1 MLEASPYEDG
11 HAADWD
17 AFVAN
22 SSNGTVFNT
31 RRFLAYHPRGR
42 FRDASFWL
50 LHKGN
55 RVAAVPGILKED
67 GRWISHGGASYGGFV
82 LGGRRIAYD
91 YCRDVVEASVAH
103 ARGLGAKSLSVT
115 LTPSFYRKVPHDYLE
130 AAMRFQGFR
139 FLKRDITSACGDLH
153 PGFLDDWVNKARGAT
168 RHAMDAGLEIVHRER
183 PSKEELDS
191 FHRILTVNRES
202 IGAYVTHS
210 REDLD
215 ALYRQVP
222 EALDFYLARHG
233 TMDVGCGLVFRAN
246 PRVDLIFYV
255 AHLREHQHLKPIH
268 LLVHRMYESAVARG
282 VPWIDYGISTI
293 NDTLTNDGKLLAF
306 KENFNMQGFF
316 RDTFALD
323 L

>member
-1 MLEASPYEDG
+1 MLDAVPY
-11 HAADWD
+11 HAGQAAEWD
-17 AFVAN
+17 AFVEK
-22 SSNGTVFNT
+22 SSNGNLFHL
-31 RRFLAYHPRGR
+31 RRFLGYHPPDR
-42 FRDASFWL
+42 FRDASFSL
-50 LHKGN
+50 MHKGN
-55 RVAAVPGILKED
+55 RVAVVPAALIGD
-67 GRWISHGGASYGGFV
+67 RWASPGGATYGGFV

-91 YCRDVVEASVAH
+91 YCHEVVEASVAY
-103 ARGLGAKSLSVT
+103 ARGLGAKTMTVT
-115 LTPSFYRKVPHDYLE
+115 LAPAFYRAVPHDYLE
-130 AAMRFQGFR
+130 AAMHFQGFR
-139 FLKRDITSACGDLH
+139 FLKRDITSACGNLH
-153 PGFLDDWVNKARGAT
+153 AGFLDDWVNKARGAV
-168 RHAMDAGLEIVHRER
+168 RHAMALGVEVVACPR
-183 PSKEELDS
+183 PTAAELDS

-210 REDLD
+210 RADLD

-222 EALDFYLARHG
+222 DKLDLYLVRHG
-233 TMDVGCGLVFRAN
+233 GLDVGGGLVFRVN

-268 LLVHRMYESAVARG
+268 ILVHRMFAEAARRG

-293 NDTLTNDGKLLAF
+293 NNTLTNGGLLLAF

>member
-1 MLEASPYEDG
+1 MLNASPYEDG
-11 HAADWD
+11 QAAGWD
-17 AFVAN
+17 AFVDN
-22 SSNGTVFNT
+22 SSNGTLFNL
-31 RRFLAYHPRGR
+31 RRFLGYHPPGR

-55 RVAAVPGILKED
+55 RVAAIPGVIIGE
-67 GRWISHGGASYGGFV
+67 RWVSHGGASYGGFV
-82 LGGRRIAYD
+82 LGGKRINYE
-91 YCRDVVEASVAH
+91 YCHEVVKASVAH
-103 ARGLGAKSLSVT
+103 VRGLGAKTMTVT
-115 LTPSFYRKVPHDYLE
+115 MTPAFYRKAPHDYLE
-130 AAMRFQGFR
+130 AAMQFQGFR
-139 FLKRDITSACGDLH
+139 FAKRDITSACGNLH

-168 RHAMDAGLEIVHRER
+168 RHAMTAGLEIVHRAR
-183 PSKEELDS
+183 PTAEELDS

-215 ALYRQVP
+215 SLYRQVP
-222 EALDFYLARHG
+222 EALDFYLARHKG
-233 TMDVGCGLVFRAN
+233 LDVGCGLVFRAN

-268 LLVHRMYESAVARG
+268 LLVHSIYESAVARG

-293 NDTLTNDGKLLAF
+293 NQKLTNNGLLLAF

-316 RDTFALD
+316 RDTFTLD